1 MPKHNTYE
9 QDENISDNDI
19 VLGSDAEDNL
29 KTKNFRIGKLKEH
42 FLSYVET
49 IVGPQGP
56 AGPQGI
62 QGPAGAN
69 GLDGATGPMG
79 PQGSQGIQGPAGPQ
93 GVPGPVGPAG
103 LEWKGAWLSGTSYI
117 EDDAVGFNGAS
128 WFCINATSGTT
139 TPNLDPINWALLA
152 AQGATGPQGPQGEIG
167 PQGSS
172 IPSYVGALSQTGT
185 SNPTVVLYSNTSD
198 YPDLSFSRLGEG
210 GYVSTLSELYTGG
223 KVRVTI
229 DNGIPFGDVKATYD
243 SGSNTITVVS
253 FSSGV
258 PSDDLLVNAVIKVEY
273 Y

>member
-1 MPKHNTYE
+1 MTNTELKNNIDTAITNKITASSITPLNVGE
-9 QDENISDNDI
+9 Q
-19 VLGSDAEDNL
+19 L
-29 KTKNFRIGKLKEH
+29 KSTIDYIDQEINN
-42 FLSYVET
+42 VEL
-49 IVGPQGP
+49 IEGPQ
-56 AGPQGI
+56 GPQGI
-62 QGPAGAN
+62 QGE
-69 GLDGATGPMG
+69 TG
-79 PQGSQGIQGPAGPQ
+79 PQGPI
-93 GVPGPVGPAG
+93 G
-103 LEWKGAWLSGTSYI
+103 LT
-117 EDDAVGFNGAS
+117 
-128 WFCINATSGTT
+128 
-139 TPNLDPINWALLA
+139 
-152 AQGATGPQGPQGEIG
+152 GATGPQGIQGEPGPQGEIG

-229 DNGIPFGDVKATYD
+229 DNGIVFGDVKAAYD
-243 SGSNTITVVS
+243 SFSNTITVVS